1 MAYRTGRRDSA
12 GRGTKCMVKFKTQGK
27 TQGKVLPA
35 SRPKSRD
42 YLNDVKIAPPR
53 KRHEGYLRYLLDVLA
68 ESFIRSVVLGSN
80 ICFGEA

>member
-12 GRGTKCMVKFKTQGK
+12 GRGTKCMVKFK

-53 KRHEGYLRYLLDVLA
+53 KRPEGYLRYLLDVLA